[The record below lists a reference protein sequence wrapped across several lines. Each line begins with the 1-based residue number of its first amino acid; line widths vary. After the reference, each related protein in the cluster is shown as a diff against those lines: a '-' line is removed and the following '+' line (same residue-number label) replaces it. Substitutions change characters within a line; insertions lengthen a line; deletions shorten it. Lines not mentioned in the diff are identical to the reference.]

1 MKSIP
6 LDSFGFACHSGNK
19 ETVDVFLNIANLS
32 PTSLSLGW
40 YIACLYNKPH
50 LIEYLVHSLSEVS
63 SDQRELVV
71 ACVNRNITFIKSAL
85 PKFSPDAEF
94 VHGVTLLMIACSCE
108 HSSIVKTLV
117 DTGANV
123 RKVDEFGFK
132 AVDYCD
138 KHSPIPEILGSQQ
151 GKEVVNKRFNKEEI
165 LQGILPHYNS
175 KGLDQFEVS
184 FRGQSSVTDVQ

>member
-6 LDSFGFACHSGNK
+6 LDSFGFACCSGNK
-19 ETVDVFLNIANLS
+19 ETVDVFLNVANLS

-71 ACVNRNITFIKSAL
+71 ACVNRNIAFIKSAL

-94 VHGVTLLMIACSCE
+94 VHGVTLLMIACSCG

-117 DTGANV
+117 DTGADV
-123 RKVDEFGFK
+123 HKVDEFGLK

-138 KHSPIPEILGSQQ
+138 EHSPIPEILGSQQ
-151 GKEVVNKRFNKEEI
+151 GKEAVNKRFNKEEI

-175 KGLDQFEVS
+175 KGLDHFEVS
-184 FRGQSSVTDVQ
+184 FRGRSSVTDVQ